1 MKLKLY
7 SIYDKK
13 SESYSKPFDAYND
26 NCAKRMVAAS
36 MDEASLLRKY
46 PTDYRVDQI
55 GTFNDE
61 NGQFENCPE
70 KVIVSEVSNLV
81 PLAIVGDGIN
91 VGEGKTVS

>member
-1 MKLKLY
+1 MKINLY

-13 SESYSKPFDAYND
+13 ANCYSKPFDVYND

-46 PTDYRVDQI
+46 PTDYRLDQL

-61 NGQFENCPE
+61 TGQFENCPE
-70 KVIVSEVSNLV
+70 KVIVCEVSNLV
-81 PLAIVGDGIN
+81 PLAVVGDGTSDRN
-91 VGEGKTVS
+91 D

>member
-46 PTDYRVDQI
+46 PTDYRLDNI
-55 GTFNDE
+55 GTFDDQT
-61 NGQFENCPE
+61 GQFENWSE

-81 PLAIVGDGIN
+81 PLAIVGDGTN
-91 VGEGKTVS
+91 VGEGKVL